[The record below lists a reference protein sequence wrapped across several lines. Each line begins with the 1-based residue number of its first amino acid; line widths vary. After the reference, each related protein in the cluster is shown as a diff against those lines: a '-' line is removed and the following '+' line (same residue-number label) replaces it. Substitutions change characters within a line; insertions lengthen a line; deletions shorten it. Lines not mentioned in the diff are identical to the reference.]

1 MAKGSQSKEII
12 KNKILEIF
20 EGSFL
25 YDNEKEIRIPMV
37 ENGEE
42 IEIKVTLTCAKVN
55 VGDAAMHNAKVTT
68 ESIDF
73 TKDNVASVIEPTEQE
88 KENVKNLLARLNL

>member
-25 YDNEKEIRIPMV
+25 YDNEKEIRIPMN
-37 ENGEE
+37 ENGED

-55 VGDAAMHNAKVTT
+55 VGNG
-68 ESIDF
+68 S
-73 TKDNVASVIEPTEQE
+73 VASKPLSESSMVKTIEPTLVTEPTAEE
-88 KENVKNLLARLNL
+88 KENVKSLLARLGL